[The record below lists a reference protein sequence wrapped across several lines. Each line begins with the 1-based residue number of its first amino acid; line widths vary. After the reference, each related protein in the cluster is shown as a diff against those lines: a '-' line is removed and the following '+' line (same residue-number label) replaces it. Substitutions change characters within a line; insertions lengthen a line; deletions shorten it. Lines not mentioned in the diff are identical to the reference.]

1 MSADLYDSRAL
12 KGIGIFVLLL
22 FIALGVATFFV
33 TRPPSQHLDAEGRAW
48 VAEFSRWRDDTA
60 RPLNGAVVAIGVS
73 QGDSL
78 PSRFIKPLR
87 NCSASLAE
95 LDAPPGLLEVAL
107 EDATAAC
114 AEIEH
119 ALSVNARY
127 GSPALATTNLH
138 LHRASSLLATARTT
152 LNRKLATSGS

>member
-1 MSADLYDSRAL
+1 M

-33 TRPPSQHLDAEGRAW
+33 TRPPSRHLDAEGRAW
-48 VAEFSRWRDDTA
+48 VADFSSWRANTA
-60 RPLNGAVVAIGVS
+60 QPLDQAVVAIGVS

-78 PSRFIKPLR
+78 PTRFIKPLR
-87 NCSASLAE
+87 QCSASLAE
-95 LDAPPGLLEVAL
+95 LDTPPSLLEVVL

-138 LHRASSLLATARTT
+138 LHRASSLLATAKTT
-152 LNRKLATSGS
+152 LNEKLAASGS